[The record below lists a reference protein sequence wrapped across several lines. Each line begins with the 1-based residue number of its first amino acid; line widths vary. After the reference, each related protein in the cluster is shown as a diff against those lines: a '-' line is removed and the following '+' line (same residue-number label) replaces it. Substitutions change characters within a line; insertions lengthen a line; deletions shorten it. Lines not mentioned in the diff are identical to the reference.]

1 MKKTLLLD
9 AIAIIIILISI
20 LGLLINKNTTLRHV
34 KQLNSEYE
42 YYLGKQVYGLDL
54 ATLINKAINQN
65 ERNQIPKNEKGYY
78 IENDENSIKIEV
90 KILSAENTE
99 KTYSMEVFYNN
110 DITRFVDN
118 FNLIYFKCS
127 NIEYHKKTGQISK
140 MVFEEL

>member
-1 MKKTLLLD
+1 MKKTLLLVT
-9 AIAIIIILISI
+9 IPIITILFSI

-34 KQLNSEYE
+34 RQLNSEYE
-42 YYLGKQVYGLDL
+42 YYLEKQIYGLDL
-54 ATLINKAINQN
+54 ATLINKAIDQN
-65 ERNQIPKNEKGYY
+65 ENNQIQKNEKGYY

-90 KILSAENTE
+90 KMLSTG
-99 KTYSMEVFYNN
+99 KIYPMEEFYNN
-110 DITRFVDN
+110 DITKFVQN

>member
-1 MKKTLLLD
+1 MKKTLLLV
-9 AIAIIIILISI
+9 AIPIIIILFSI

-65 ERNQIPKNEKGYY
+65 EHNQIPKNEKGYY

-127 NIEYHKKTGQISK
+127 IIDYHKKTGQISK

>member
-1 MKKTLLLD
+1 MKKTLLL
-9 AIAIIIILISI
+9 IIIPIIIILFSI
-20 LGLLINKNTTLRHV
+20 LGLLINKNTTLKYV

-65 ERNQIPKNEKGYY
+65 EHNKISKNEKGYY

-90 KILSAENTE
+90 KMLSTE
-99 KTYSMEVFYNN
+99 KTYPMEEFYNN

-140 MVFEEL
+140 MMFEEV

>member
-1 MKKTLLLD
+1 MKKTLLLV
-9 AIAIIIILISI
+9 AIPIIIILFSI

-65 ERNQIPKNEKGYY
+65 EHNQIPKNEKGYY

-90 KILSAENTE
+90 KILSAENT
-99 KTYSMEVFYNN
+99 
-110 DITRFVDN
+110 
-118 FNLIYFKCS
+118 
-127 NIEYHKKTGQISK
+127 
-140 MVFEEL
+140 

>member
-1 MKKTLLLD
+1 MKKTLLLV
-9 AIAIIIILISI
+9 AIPIIIILFSV
-20 LGLLINKNTTLRHV
+20 LGLLINKNTTLKHV

-54 ATLINKAINQN
+54 ATLINKAVNQN
-65 ERNQIPKNEKGYY
+65 ENNHISKNENGYY

-90 KILSAENTE
+90 KMISKE
-99 KTYSMEVFYNN
+99 KAYPMEVFYNN

-118 FNLIYFKCS
+118 FNLIYFKCT

-140 MVFEEL
+140 MMFEEL